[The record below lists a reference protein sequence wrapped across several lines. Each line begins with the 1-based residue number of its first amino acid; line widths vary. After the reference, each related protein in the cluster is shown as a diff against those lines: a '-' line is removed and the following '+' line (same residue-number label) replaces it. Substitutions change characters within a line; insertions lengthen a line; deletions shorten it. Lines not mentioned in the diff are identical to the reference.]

1 MTTLLQKALLEIK
14 KLPDHLQDELAQQL
28 LADIESELA
37 WQKTLASEDI
47 PLGNLLDLAR
57 AALLEEQEGHT
68 ENKGFGET

>member
-47 PLGNLLDLAR
+47 PLGSLLDLAR

>member
-47 PLGNLLDLAR
+47 PLGSLLDLAR

-68 ENKGFGET
+68 ENKGFGEA